1 MIVSFC
7 GSVELFVYGT
17 AKKYDVAPYVY
28 IMGFINS
35 ELKVVVVIL
44 LKDPFFFFFTTGES
58 SFNAHSSML
67 AHMLFT
73 FIMEFCRKFTHLAFM
88 LGVMTAILL

>member
-1 MIVSFC
+1 MIFFLVSFC

-28 IMGFINS
+28 IMGFTNS

-44 LKDPFFFFFTTGES
+44 LKDPFFCES
-58 SFNAHSSML
+58 SFNVHSSML

-73 FIMEFCRKFTHLAFM
+73 FIMEFCRKYSHLGFM
-88 LGVMTAILL
+88 LCVMTAILL